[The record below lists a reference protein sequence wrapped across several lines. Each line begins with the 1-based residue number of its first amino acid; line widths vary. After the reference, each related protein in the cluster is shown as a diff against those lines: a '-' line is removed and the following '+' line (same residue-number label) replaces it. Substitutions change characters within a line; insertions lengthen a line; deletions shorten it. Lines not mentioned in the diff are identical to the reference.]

1 MRCGGRYADGT
12 AQVAADMRQVLLT
25 VDVEALPSRAE
36 RDHVA
41 RLVFGRFAGHPSMGL
56 REMMAE
62 AEKRSMRLT
71 CFVDY
76 CEYDLYGNAFLDVAR
91 EIAARGHDVQ
101 LHAHPEVMKPETWA
115 RLGLAKPAGSLD
127 GFSESEADRLFD
139 WLLGLHGSVCS
150 AAPVAFRGGGY
161 RCSNNILAAMR
172 RHGLAVSSNHNPGR
186 QNQLD
191 DRESCEVFRHA
202 NGVLEVPI
210 SVLHRDGA
218 RFEFNF
224 NQYGFA
230 DSVDWFADAFWN
242 HYGDRSILNL
252 VMHSRSFL
260 AMDARKR
267 FYVPKDVQPTALF
280 RSVLDRFQA
289 WQAEVIGIAQ
299 WAEARNLPLA
309 EGEGKGHAHA
319 SPALRQPASTVTT
332 PQEVQSVAQ
341 VHEVDRPLRPEAAR
355 ALTPASAARPACPV
369 CGDARRSFVDFN
381 GRRLARCA
389 SCAALERQRSLVQA
403 WNANLRHDVPTE
415 GRNALL
421 VSPAKSERM
430 IFAALGFCSLQTLD
444 IRPEARCDIVADL
457 CSMPQ
462 VQDESFD
469 LVFASHVLPHVH
481 DLDAALSEIARILTL
496 DGVFLSFT
504 PVRTGEPTTVA
515 EGTQA
520 SGWYG
525 GDILQKHQVGSFR
538 SFGDLGLLRDLQ
550 RHFAVK
556 TATGEDPITGR
567 RFMWTCA
574 WKLSAADRVR
584 MIPKERRR
592 YFPLQHG

>member
-242 HYGDRSILNL
+242 RYGDRSILNL

-299 WAEARNLPLA
+299 WAEARDTAVRRKARAKGTQMSRRPCGNLP
-309 EGEGKGHAHA
+309 
-319 SPALRQPASTVTT
+319 STVTT

-341 VHEVDRPLRPEAAR
+341 VHEVDRHLRPEAGGR
-355 ALTPASAARPACPV
+355 SRRASAARPACPV
-369 CGDARRSFVDFN
+369 CGDARRLV
-381 GRRLARCA
+381 RRLQRAPAGALRVLRGARTP
-389 SCAALERQRSLVQA
+389 ALVGTGLECEPQARRAHRRSNTRC
-403 WNANLRHDVPTE
+403 WCRPPNPS
-415 GRNALL
+415 G
-421 VSPAKSERM
+421 M
-430 IFAALGFCSLQTLD
+430 IFAAGLPFIARRSISGPKRAATSLPTC
-444 IRPEARCDIVADL
+444 ARCRR
-457 CSMPQ
+457 CRMR
-462 VQDESFD
+462 
-469 LVFASHVLPHVH
+469 ASISSSP
-481 DLDAALSEIARILTL
+481 
-496 DGVFLSFT
+496 
-504 PVRTGEPTTVA
+504 RTYCRTCTT
-515 EGTQA
+515 
-520 SGWYG
+520 WM
-525 GDILQKHQVGSFR
+525 
-538 SFGDLGLLRDLQ
+538 
-550 RHFAVK
+550 
-556 TATGEDPITGR
+556 R
-567 RFMWTCA
+567 RCP
-574 WKLSAADRVR
+574 R
-584 MIPKERRR
+584 
-592 YFPLQHG
+592 